1 MEYVALACDYDGTLA
16 HDGKV
21 DEDTLGNLER
31 FSNLGGQLILITGRQ
46 LDELKEV
53 FPELLL
59 FQKVV
64 AENGA
69 LLYNP
74 VTKEEKLLCD
84 RPSQE
89 FITRLQQKGVTPLSV
104 GRAIVATW
112 QPHYETVRQTI
123 KEFGYPLEVILNKD
137 AVMVLPSG
145 VNKASGLLAA
155 LKEMAT
161 LPEETVGV
169 GDAENDEAFLS
180 LCGYSVAVAN
190 ALPSLKERVNFVTQ
204 SPRGAGVSEL
214 VDLVLTTQLS

>member
-112 QPHYETVRQTI
+112 QPHYET
-123 KEFGYPLEVILNKD
+123 
-137 AVMVLPSG
+137 
-145 VNKASGLLAA
+145 
-155 LKEMAT
+155 
-161 LPEETVGV
+161 
-169 GDAENDEAFLS
+169 
-180 LCGYSVAVAN
+180 
-190 ALPSLKERVNFVTQ
+190 
-204 SPRGAGVSEL
+204 
-214 VDLVLTTQLS
+214 